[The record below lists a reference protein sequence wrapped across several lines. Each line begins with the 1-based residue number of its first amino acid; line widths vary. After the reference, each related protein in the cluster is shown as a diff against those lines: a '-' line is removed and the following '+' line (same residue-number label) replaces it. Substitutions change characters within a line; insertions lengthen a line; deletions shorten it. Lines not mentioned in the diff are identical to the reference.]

1 MKTIP
6 IFRIIA
12 LAEGVSFLI
21 LLCIAMPL
29 KYAFD
34 FPQAVQIVGM
44 LHGVLF
50 VSFILLAW
58 AAMSAMEKSYL
69 WLLKAFALSI
79 IPFGTFVLDRDLKK
93 HQ

>member
-1 MKTIP
+1 MKTVS
-6 IFRIIA
+6 IFRFVA
-12 LAEGVSFLI
+12 LAEGISFLM
-21 LLCIAMPL
+21 LLGIAMPL
-29 KYAFD
+29 KYLFD
-34 FPQAVQIVGM
+34 FPQAVQIIGM

-79 IPFGTFVLDRDLKK
+79 IPFGTFVLDKELR
-93 HQ
+93 QQQ

>member
-1 MKTIP
+1 MKTVS
-6 IFRIIA
+6 IFRIVA
-12 LAEGVSFLI
+12 LAEGISFLI
-21 LLCIAMPL
+21 LLGIAMPL

-34 FPQAVQIVGM
+34 FPKAVQIVGM

-58 AAMSAMEKSYL
+58 AAMAAMEKSYL